1 MHWRMLPQKT
11 YPSPTALRPMGGIAL
26 GVDRL
31 ATLLCGGQS
40 IREVMPFP
48 KTQKAQCL
56 LSKAPDTVE
65 EARLDELRIRT
76 IPVED
81 EE

>member
-1 MHWRMLPQKT
+1 
-11 YPSPTALRPMGGIAL
+11 
-26 GVDRL
+26 
-31 ATLLCGGQS
+31 
-40 IREVMPFP
+40 MPFP

-56 LSKAPDTVE
+56 LSKAPDSVE

>member
-1 MHWRMLPQKT
+1 M
-11 YPSPTALRPMGGIAL
+11 
-26 GVDRL
+26 DRL

-56 LSKAPDTVE
+56 LSKAPDVVE
-65 EARLDELRIRT
+65 EARLEELRIRT
-76 IPVED
+76 VPLKEIGRAHV
-81 EE
+81 